1 MLFLGIEIYKIKVTQ
16 QELYTNLNYVNHSRE
31 KRAYYSQLVINQPE
45 LLPHIIHILFQVDD
59 PISNRAGWLLEF
71 VCKTKISMLL
81 PYLDI
86 FTRKL
91 NTVYQDS
98 AVRPVAKI
106 CEYLTLSY
114 YKKKDPETRQHLTT
128 LYKERIVEA
137 GFDWLITEQKVA
149 VKAYTLTSLF
159 LLGTEIDWIHP
170 ELHRIMEDDYHKGSA
185 AYKARCRHMFEA
197 IKKYNSQKK

>member
-1 MLFLGIEIYKIKVTQ
+1 MTQ
-16 QELYTNLNYVNHSRE
+16 NELYNELNYVNHSRE
-31 KRAYYSQLVINQPE
+31 KRAYYAQLVISTPE
-45 LLPHIIHILFQVDD
+45 LMPHVIAILFKVDD

-71 VCKTKISMLL
+71 VCKTDITMLF
-81 PYLDI
+81 PYLDL
-86 FTRKL
+86 FTEKMHS
-91 NTVYQDS
+91 VHQDS
-98 AVRPVAKI
+98 ALRPVAKI

-114 YKKKDPETRQHLTT
+114 YKKKHPETIKYLTK
-128 LYKERIVEA
+128 LHKERITEA

-170 ELHRIMEDDYHKGSA
+170 ELKRIMEDDYHKGSA

-197 IKKYNSQKK
+197 LKKFENR